1 MCQAMAQQ
9 DTHDDPGGAAQPT
22 VFEPVVVQKKIDQVY
37 AEKDAATSDPKFPAG
52 QSAHQWWAPWMAGDK
67 ETPTGIKVKSRP
79 AWFSTVVFAAT
90 ALSPSMP
97 RCRNDR
103 TLTRHDF
110 SRSGM
115 PTCLLTEMFQGDAA
129 RDVSDSRLRRH
140 DRDKV
145 EL

>member
-22 VFEPVVVQKKIDQVY
+22 VFEPVVFQEKIDQVY
-37 AEKDAATSDPKFPAG
+37 TENDAATSDSKFLAG
-52 QSAHQWWAPWMAGDK
+52 QSVHQWWAPWMARDN
-67 ETPTGIKVKSRP
+67 ETPTGIKGKSRP

-90 ALSPSMP
+90 VLSPSMP

-103 TLTRHDF
+103 TCTRHDC

-115 PTCLLTEMFQGDAA
+115 PACLLTEMFQGDAA
-129 RDVSDSRLRRH
+129 RDAGDSRLLRH
-140 DRDKV
+140 DRDRV